1 MNKPVLIYC
10 YDAYCG
16 WCYGFNEVMKNI
28 ERDFS
33 DRIDMDVLSG
43 GMVLPENPVHIS
55 ATASYI
61 ASAYQRVENMTGIKF
76 GEDYLWHIFNPEQS
90 DWYPNSE
97 MPAIALCILKDYFP
111 EKAVRFAHELQ
122 FALHGEG
129 RDLTDPEAYRH
140 ILVKYNINPEAFYE
154 KLSSESYRDRA
165 HEEFAMVRQLK
176 VDGYPCLLLQTKPLT
191 FHLVAKGYTPYDL
204 VAERLNLIL
213 AG

>member
-16 WCYGFNEVMKNI
+16 WCYGFNKVMKDI

-33 DRIDMDVLSG
+33 SRIDLDVLSG

-61 ASAYQRVENMTGIKF
+61 ASAYQRVEDMTGVKF
-76 GEDYLWHIFNPEQS
+76 GEDYLWHIFNPDQS

-111 EKAVRFAHELQ
+111 EKAVTFAHELQ

-140 ILVKYNINPEAFYE
+140 ILVKYNIKPEDFYE

-165 HEEFAMVRQLK
+165 HEEFSMVRQLK

-213 AG
+213 GG